1 MLRGARGRGRAAGAG
16 AGAGAGP
23 GSLGGAERRALW
35 GEGGEARGPAAGLPA
50 GPGVYALYDAAGGLQ
65 YVGVARDVGQSV
77 AGHAAALGAEGVAE
91 CRAGALAEGC
101 SKEEL
106 TAVWKSWVEEA
117 LEETGA
123 LPPGNLPGD
132 ERFQR
137 PKQKPDVRLTP
148 GAAAAQAM
156 SVDITEMIR
165 RVVADV
171 PVVAFIKGSRHAPE
185 CGFSETMVGL
195 LTENLGAD
203 FETVNVLDLEHNPGA
218 REALKAFS
226 SWPTIPQLYVG
237 GEFVGGCDI
246 VVELAQGGE
255 LEEVLRGGA

>member
-1 MLRGARGRGRAAGAG
+1 M
-16 AGAGAGP
+16 
-23 GSLGGAERRALW
+23 
-35 GEGGEARGPAAGLPA
+35 
-50 GPGVYALYDAAGGLQ
+50 
-65 YVGVARDVGQSV
+65 GVARDVSQSV
-77 AGHAAALGAEGVAE
+77 SGHAASLGAEDVAA
-91 CRAGALAEGC
+91 CRAGVLAEGC

-106 TAVWKSWVEEA
+106 TEVWKSWVEEA

-137 PKQKPDVRLTP
+137 PKRKPDVRLTP
-148 GAAAAQAM
+148 GAGATQAM

-218 REALKAFS
+218 REALKDFS
-226 SWPTIPQLYVG
+226 NWPTIPQLYVG

-255 LEEVLRGGA
+255 LGQVLRGGS